1 MDFDKYAEGY
11 DEMLRKQQLFFAT
24 DRAYFHERKVAQLKQ
39 VAPTSVLNV
48 LDYGCGTGGA
58 TRCLGRAFPNAVVTG
73 YDPSNES
80 LAAARRLIPEVRF
93 IGKDEIIKR
102 HYDIVYMACVLHH
115 VPPIQWVE
123 LLRSASV
130 LLRAGGILA
139 IFEHNPWNPVTK
151 KLVRECP
158 FDADA
163 VLLTQSQLVRVCRE
177 AGLTVKAK
185 GFYLYLPERLRR
197 RCRFERCLRR
207 IPLGGQHYVIGRC
220 ELDLD
225 DQGC

>member
-39 VAPTSVLNV
+39 VAPPSVFNI

-58 TRCLGRAFPNAVVTG
+58 TRCLGRAFPNAVITG

-80 LAAARRLIPEVRF
+80 LAAARRSMPDVRF
-93 IGKDEIIKR
+93 IGKDEIING
-102 HYDIVYMACVLHH
+102 HYDIVYMACVLQH

-123 LLRSASV
+123 LLRSTSV
-130 LLRAGGILA
+130 LLRAGGIQA

-163 VLLTQSQLVRVCRE
+163 VLLTQPRLVRVFRE

-185 GFYLYLPERLRR
+185 GFYLYLPERLRSL
-197 RCRFERCLRR
+197 CKFERWLRR
-207 IPLGGQHYVIGRC
+207 IPLGGQHYVIGRF
-220 ELDLD
+220 ESGLDN
-225 DQGC
+225 QGC